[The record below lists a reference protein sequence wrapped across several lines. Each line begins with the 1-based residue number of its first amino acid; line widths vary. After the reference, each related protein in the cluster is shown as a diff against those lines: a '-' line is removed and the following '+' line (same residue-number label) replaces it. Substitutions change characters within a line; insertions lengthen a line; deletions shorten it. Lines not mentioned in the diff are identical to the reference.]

1 MMSTSEKSDRGADE
15 MKFQTEQKLLTSFS
29 FSSLTDIVLLLLI
42 FFLLSSSFVIQPGIK
57 VQLPRAETGESH
69 SDKNIVVTLTEK
81 GQLFLNSEQVSI
93 DNFGQKLSSA
103 LSPDKERIVVIKA
116 DKNVTLQNT
125 VQVIDIAKAV
135 GASRF
140 MIATQPLSA
149 Q

>member
-1 MMSTSEKSDRGADE
+1 
-15 MKFQTEQKLLTSFS
+15 MKFQTDNKLLTMFS

-57 VQLPRAETGESH
+57 VQLPKAETGETQT
-69 SDKNIVVTLTEK
+69 DRNITITLTER
-81 GQLFLNSEQVSI
+81 GQVYLNTEQTTL
-93 DNFGQKLSSA
+93 DLLGQKLAAA
-103 LSPDKERIVVIKA
+103 LRANQDGIVVIKA
-116 DKNVTLQNT
+116 DRSVTLQNT

-140 MIATQPLSA
+140 MIATQPLTA